1 MYDLVLTLNF
11 DVVEDLGGEFVD
23 LIASTLGINP
33 LWLYNQQYAQGED
46 YNDDRDS
53 DKTTFTWTVLY
64 SDTVS

>member
-11 DVVEDLGGEFVD
+11 DVVEDLGAEFVD